1 MLSLSLFRS
10 ADEVIDSL
18 KNDLIDEDCNV
29 AVKFLLS
36 DGYAGYDA
44 GIKELNQLDEVFLK
58 SCRCMTHGRR
68 GLWKYLRSNWLLDI
82 YGQLLPEGSYFFD
95 FKDNLEKYRNT
106 RKEEAY
112 W

>member
-1 MLSLSLFRS
+1 MLSLSPSRS
-10 ADEVIDSL
+10 ADEVIDIL
-18 KNDLIDEDCNV
+18 KNDLIDEDGNV

-36 DGYAGYDA
+36 DGYARYDV
-44 GIKELNQLDEVFLK
+44 GIKELNQLDGVFIK

-68 GLWKYLRSNWLLDI
+68 GLWKYLRCNGLLDI
-82 YGQLLPEGSYFFD
+82 HGQLLPEGSSFFD

-112 W
+112 